1 MEYFDLNTKAYRT
14 ALKNNSIIRYLI
26 KIELLTY
33 HETVIGDITKDLLI
47 DVQGQ
52 ININYK
58 QMTRRSCSLTVANVD
73 KKYVPSP
80 NNPIWYQRKFK
91 LWIGIEDSDKDIYWW
106 SQGVYYVSSATGNAH
121 TISIEGVDKG
131 GALDGTL
138 KTNMAEVQYVIE
150 AGNNI
155 SDIVKDTLMLNIGN
169 NEEIMNSV
177 AYGAANLSVD
187 PIPPLIDP
195 QYNEKKTKAD
205 ISLDSNNY
213 LGDLLVSM
221 ADGYGAD
228 IYYDTQGHLR
238 LEALADV
245 FYVDGYRRMGHQWD
259 FIDLSANF
267 SDANYEY
274 RFDGINAVT
283 VYTNLSTD
291 VIALANAQIEN
302 RTSVRLKSSEKET
315 VNDFK
320 EIKKEVEDN
329 NINLSE
335 TVFGNIDTNNR
346 QILEWTDENLT
357 RFATEIAS
365 WGFTPDELR
374 GTIST
379 VMGAWDTFDNV
390 DIAFSPILQT
400 SNGAYLLSVD
410 AVWDYINALISQAG
424 EGWTTEELLALDVS
438 GLTIDGI
445 AINKLIAAVGDDAE
459 RVSMIMHYVGNY
471 GAYNLAYQEVLA
483 IAVSYNVGV
492 DEVLLASEIL
502 SPDDI
507 EKIQN
512 VFYTAYNT
520 NPQSPLQVGAIGIRR
535 LPNQEI
541 DYIDTDQ
548 NDTQA
553 RCQQY
558 AVMLLQKESLKG
570 MNVSFNC
577 PIIPHLDVNKTI
589 GLSDEYQGIENG
601 TFVIQSIT
609 IPLASGAMKI
619 AATNVNWL
627 PVDLDIEESGVG

>member
-1 MEYFDLNTKAYRT
+1 MEYFDLNTKAYRA
-14 ALKNNSIIRYLI
+14 ALRDGSIIRYLL

-33 HETVIGDITKDLLI
+33 YETVIGDITKDLLI

-58 QMTRRSCSLTVANVD
+58 QMTRRSCSLTVANVE
-73 KKYVPSP
+73 KKYIPSP

-91 LWIGIEDSDKDIYWW
+91 LWIGIEDNHGDIYWW
-106 SQGVYYVSSATGNAH
+106 SQGIYYVSSATGNAH

-169 NEEIMNSV
+169 NEEITNSV

-195 QYNEKKTKAD
+195 QYNKKLTKAD
-205 ISLDSNNY
+205 ISLDANNY
-213 LGDLLVSM
+213 LGDLLVSI

-228 IYYDTQGHLR
+228 IYYDVHGHLR
-238 LEALADV
+238 LEALADI

-259 FIDLSANF
+259 FIDLSAKF
-267 SDANYEY
+267 SEANYEY

-291 VIALANAQIEN
+291 IIALANAQQEN
-302 RTSVRLKSSEKET
+302 KTDVRLKASEREK
-315 VNDFK
+315 VNDYK
-320 EIKKEVEDN
+320 EIKQEVEDN
-329 NINLSE
+329 GIDLDE

-346 QILEWTDENLT
+346 QILEWTEENLT
-357 RFATEIAS
+357 RFATAIAS
-365 WGFTPDELR
+365 WGMSPDDLK

-379 VMGAWDTFDNV
+379 VLGAWDTFDDV

-400 SNGAYLLSVD
+400 QSGAYLLSAEV
-410 AVWDYINALISQAG
+410 VSDYINALISEAG
-424 EGWTTEELLALDVS
+424 DSWTTEELLALDEI
-438 GLTIDGI
+438 GLTIDNI
-445 AINKLIAAVGDDAE
+445 AINNLIASVGENAE
-459 RVSMIMHYVGNY
+459 RVSMVMHYVGEY
-471 GAYNLAYQEVLA
+471 GTYNLAYREVEA
-483 IAVSYNVGV
+483 IAVSYGV
-492 DEVLLASEIL
+492 DIKEIL
-502 SPDDI
+502 IASDILPPDMI
-507 EKIQN
+507 KVEN
-512 VFYTAYNT
+512 VSYTAYNT

-535 LPNQEI
+535 MPNQEI

-548 NDTQA
+548 SDMEA

-570 MNVSFNC
+570 MNVSFSC
-577 PIIPHLDVNKTI
+577 PIIPHLDVNRTI
-589 GLSDEYQGIENG
+589 GLSDEYQNIDNG

-609 IPLASGAMKI
+609 IPLGSGTMKI
-619 AATNVNWL
+619 SATNVNWL